1 MPSFGDL
8 FTDLRGDD
16 RTMRVSYHP
25 DRGAVV
31 VSLWSGT
38 VCRGSFRMPVDDV
51 RKLTTLLTEI
61 EASVAASSVP
71 ASGGPAAGAA
81 VAGGAVPPVPALDQ
95 TGDISGT
102 RHRAAL
108 PILPVPRVA

>member
-8 FTDLRGDD
+8 FTDVRGDD

-38 VCRGSFRMPVDDV
+38 LCRGSFRMPVDDLD
-51 RKLTTLLTEI
+51 RLTALLAEI
-61 EASVAASSVP
+61 RSSTVP
-71 ASGGPAAGAA
+71 ATPAAPAGGGSGAA
-81 VAGGAVPPVPALDQ
+81 VAGGPVPAAPAVDQ
-95 TGDISGT
+95 TGDITGT
-102 RHRAAL
+102 THRRAM